1 MLKKILVLSLGVMAA
16 GCVGSSATV
25 INSSSAAPTITQA
38 QMEPY
43 NGPKQRIAV
52 TGFDFRGG
60 QGGGGISQGMIDML
74 TDALFNTGRF
84 IVVEREHLN
93 DVTAEQDLSNSGR
106 FKKDTAAP
114 IGQLEGA
121 QLLVRGS
128 ITEFEP
134 NCSGGSVIIASTK
147 QACVAINI
155 RILDAATGRVVNATT
170 VQGTSSKGSVGL
182 IFTGGSMP
190 VGLGAYKNTPME
202 TAIRQSIEAAVQ
214 FIASNKM

>member
-1 MLKKILVLSLGVMAA
+1 MLKKTLILALSVVAA

-25 INSSSAAPTITQA
+25 ISSSSSAPTITQS

-52 TGFDFRGG
+52 TGFDFRAG
-60 QGGGGISQGMIDML
+60 QGSREIGTGMTDML
-74 TDALFNTGRF
+74 TDSLFNTGRF
-84 IVVEREHLN
+84 IVVERERLG
-93 DVTAEQDLSNSGR
+93 DVTAEQDLSNSNR

-121 QLLVRGS
+121 QLLIRGS

-147 QACVAINI
+147 TACVSINI

-190 VGLGAYKNTPME
+190 IGLGAYKNTPME
-202 TAIRQSIEAAVQ
+202 SAIRQSIEAAVQ
-214 FIASNKM
+214 FIAANKI

>member
-1 MLKKILVLSLGVMAA
+1 MLKKTLVLALSVLAA

-25 INSSSAAPTITQA
+25 VNSSSNAPTIAQA

-52 TGFDFRGG
+52 TGFDFRAG
-60 QGGGGISQGMIDML
+60 QGSREIGQGMTDML
-74 TDALFNTGRF
+74 TDSLFNTGRF
-84 IVVEREHLN
+84 IVVERERLG
-93 DVTAEQDLSNSGR
+93 DVTAEQDLSNSSR

-121 QLLVRGS
+121 QLLIRGS
-128 ITEFEP
+128 ITTFEP
-134 NCSGGSVIIASTK
+134 NCSGGSIIIASTK
-147 QACVAINI
+147 EACVGINI

-190 VGLGAYKNTPME
+190 IGLGAYKNTPME
-202 TAIRQSIEAAVQ
+202 QAIRQSIEAAVQ
-214 FIASNKM
+214 FIAQNKM

>member
-1 MLKKILVLSLGVMAA
+1 MSKKSLVLVLSVLAS

-25 INSSSAAPTITQA
+25 ISSSNGPTITQA

-52 TGFDFRGG
+52 TGFDFRSG
-60 QGGGGISQGMIDML
+60 QGSRQIGDGMTDML
-74 TDALFNTGRF
+74 TDSLFKTGRF
-84 IVVEREHLN
+84 IVVEREHLG

-121 QLLVRGS
+121 QLLIRGS

-147 QACVAINI
+147 ESCVGINI

-190 VGLGAYKNTPME
+190 IGLGAYKNTPME
-202 TAIRQSIEAAVQ
+202 AAIRQSIEAAVQ
-214 FIASNKM
+214 FIANNKM

>member
-1 MLKKILVLSLGVMAA
+1 MLKKTLVLTLGVLAS

-25 INSSSAAPTITQA
+25 ISSGGSGPTITQA
-38 QMEPY
+38 QQEQY

-52 TGFDFRGG
+52 TGFDFRAG
-60 QGGGGISQGMIDML
+60 QGSRQIGDGMTDML
-74 TDALFNTGRF
+74 TDSLFNTGRF
-84 IVVEREHLN
+84 IVVERERLS

-106 FKKDTAAP
+106 FKKETAAP

-134 NCSGGSVIIASTK
+134 NCSGGSVILASTK
-147 QACVAINI
+147 EACVGINI

-170 VQGTSSKGSVGL
+170 VKGTSSKGSVGL

-190 VGLGAYKNTPME
+190 IGLGAYKNTPME
-202 TAIRQSIEAAVQ
+202 AAIRQSIEAAVQ
-214 FIASNKM
+214 FIAQNKL

>member
-1 MLKKILVLSLGVMAA
+1 MLKKTLILALSVVAS

-25 INSSSAAPTITQA
+25 ISSNNNGPTITQA

-52 TGFDFRGG
+52 TGFDFRAG
-60 QGGGGISQGMIDML
+60 QGSRQIGQGMSDML
-74 TDALFNTGRF
+74 TDSLFNTGRF
-84 IVVEREHLN
+84 IVVERERLG

-121 QLLVRGS
+121 QLLIRGS

-147 QACVAINI
+147 ESCVAINI

-190 VGLGAYKNTPME
+190 IGLGAYKNTPME
-202 TAIRQSIEAAVQ
+202 SAIRQSIEAAVQ
-214 FIASNKM
+214 FIANNKM

>member
-1 MLKKILVLSLGVMAA
+1 MLKKTLVLALSVLAT
-16 GCVGSSATV
+16 GCVGSSANV
-25 INSSSAAPTITQA
+25 ISSSPSAPTITQA

-52 TGFDFRGG
+52 TGFDFRTG
-60 QGGGGISQGMIDML
+60 QGSRQISDGMIDML
-74 TDALFNTGRF
+74 TDSLFNTGRF
-84 IVVEREHLN
+84 IVVERERLG
-93 DVTAEQDLSNSGR
+93 DVTAEQDLSNSNR

-121 QLLVRGS
+121 QLLIRAS

-147 QACVAINI
+147 QACVSINI
-155 RILDAATGRVVNATT
+155 RVLDAATGRVVNATT

-190 VGLGAYKNTPME
+190 IGLGAYKNTPME
-202 TAIRQSIEAAVQ
+202 AAIRQSIEAAVQ
-214 FIASNKM
+214 FIANNKL

>member
-1 MLKKILVLSLGVMAA
+1 MLKQTFVLAFGLLAA

-25 INSSSAAPTITQA
+25 VSSSGSGPTIRQA

-43 NGPKQRIAV
+43 NGPKQRVAV
-52 TGFDFRGG
+52 TGFDFRAG
-60 QGGGGISQGMIDML
+60 QGSREIGDGMTDML
-74 TDALFNTGRF
+74 TDSLFNTGRF
-84 IVVEREHLN
+84 IVVERERLS
-93 DVTAEQDLSNSGR
+93 DVTAEQDLANSGR
-106 FKKDTAAP
+106 FKKETAAP

-121 QLLVRGS
+121 QLLIRGS

-134 NCSGGSVIIASTK
+134 NCSGGSVILLSK
-147 QACVAINI
+147 KESCVAINI

-190 VGLGAYKNTPME
+190 IGLGAYKNTPME
-202 TAIRQSIEAAVQ
+202 AAIRQSIEAAVQ
-214 FIASNKM
+214 FIANNKL

>member
-1 MLKKILVLSLGVMAA
+1 MLKQSLVLALSVLAT

-25 INSSSAAPTITQA
+25 ISSSPSAPTITQA

-52 TGFDFRGG
+52 TGFDFRAG
-60 QGGGGISQGMIDML
+60 QGSRQIGDGMTDML
-74 TDALFNTGRF
+74 TDSLFNTGRF
-84 IVVEREHLN
+84 IVVERERLG
-93 DVTAEQDLSNSGR
+93 DVTAEQDLSNSNR

-121 QLLVRGS
+121 QLLIRGS

-190 VGLGAYKNTPME
+190 IGLGAYKNTPME
-202 TAIRQSIEAAVQ
+202 SAIRQSIEAAVQ
-214 FIASNKM
+214 FIATNKI